1 MTYNHGDF
9 TILSNKI
16 VNTKDFDIGQAK
28 RIRNV
33 EGEDKVSIIIAFP
46 TGVPSLSEAL
56 NNAFEKTDAD
66 IMTDVNVKSWS
77 WYLPYIY
84 GETGWRITGDAI
96 KTRDN

>member
-1 MTYNHGDF
+1 MDATNVF
-9 TILSNKI
+9 TLKKI
-16 VNTKDFDIGQAK
+16 INYLK
-28 RIRNV
+28 
-33 EGEDKVSIIIAFP
+33 
-46 TGVPSLSEAL
+46 
-56 NNAFEKTDAD
+56 KTDAD